1 MLFHVDRNTY
11 PRAGKHQVC
20 SVRVYVRAFTTRYL
34 ELKLIAIYG
43 APLLC
48 NNPNIYKAM
57 KYLSL

>member
-43 APLLC
+43 APLC